1 MNELLASARAVHFAA
16 TIWLFGELVLACAL
30 SNWRGRDAPAGPG
43 EALRRRLPS
52 VARWS
57 IAIGIASA
65 LAWLAAVTATMSGK
79 PLPLAIDASTLG
91 AVVGGTLFGQV
102 WIARVCLACVLLLA
116 LWSRSARRSGWRV
129 AFWTVVAGV
138 YLAALAWTG
147 HAAAAAGPWR
157 GVQIISDVL
166 HLLAAGAWLGAL
178 PALAYLL
185 GTMQSIE
192 GAASA
197 TRRFSSFAIVCVIA
211 LILSGVGNSWFLVG
225 SLPALFGT
233 TYGRLLLAKL
243 ALLAVMLIFA
253 TANRLV
259 LTPRLGAGDRRALR
273 ALRRNTLLE
282 IAAGL
287 LVVTIVG
294 VLGITVPAAHQSPF
308 WPFAHTLSWA
318 PARESA
324 AIRWALATALLIAAA
339 GLAVIVVGARRRA
352 WPPAAVGLAGIA
364 ASAAASAW
372 LLAVPAYPTTYAASP
387 VRYTT
392 AAVVDGAR
400 LFSTHCVACHGNN
413 GTGAGP
419 AAAAAGLATRPANLV
434 RHAGRHRQGE
444 LYWWIAHGRA
454 GMAMPAFAPPLGSEE
469 IWSIVQF
476 LQALSD
482 AAVFV
487 DTNGEPMA
495 MSPLPAPDFSF
506 ELPGR
511 GQQTLLRRDESRDTL
526 LVLYSLPDSLARLRA
541 LASEQPAFAA
551 RRIEVLAVTS
561 NAAEAQAAGAEASG
575 SESMLAIVAPDV
587 AAAYAMFAA
596 RDGAVAA
603 SRHAEFLIDPRSRL
617 RARWIGIPESGDDR
631 NLEILDTAAKVDR
644 EPFDAPLPREHSH

>member
-16 TIWLFGELVLACAL
+16 TMWLFGELVLACAL
-30 SNWRGRDAPAGPG
+30 SNWRGRDEPAGPG
-43 EALRRRLPS
+43 EVLRQRLPS

-65 LAWLAAVTATMSGK
+65 VAWLAAVAATMSGM

-91 AVVGGTLFGQV
+91 AVIGGTLFGRV
-102 WIARVCLACVLLLA
+102 WIARVCLACALLLA
-116 LWSRSARRSGWRV
+116 LRRRSAGRGGWRL
-129 AFWTVVAGV
+129 AFWTAVAGA
-138 YLAALAWTG
+138 YLASLAWTG
-147 HAAAAAGPWR
+147 HAAAAQGPWR
-157 GVQIISDVL
+157 GAQIISDVV

-178 PALAYLL
+178 PALVYLL
-185 GTMQSIE
+185 GTTQPVE

-197 TRRFSSFAIVCVIA
+197 TRRFSNVAIVCVFA
-211 LILSGVGNSWFLVG
+211 LILSGLGNSWFLVG
-225 SLPALFGT
+225 SVPALFGT

-243 ALLAVMLIFA
+243 ALLAVMLILA
-253 TANRLV
+253 AVNRLM
-259 LTPRLGAGDRRALR
+259 LTPQLGVGNRRALL

-294 VLGITVPAAHQSPF
+294 VLGITVPGAHQSPL
-308 WPFAHTLSWA
+308 WPFAHTLSWE

-324 AIRWALATALLIAAA
+324 AMRWALAAAVLIGAV
-339 GLAVIVVGARRRA
+339 GLALIVASARRRA
-352 WPPAAVGLAGIA
+352 WPSAAVGLAGIV

-392 AAVVDGAR
+392 VAVVDGAR
-400 LFSTHCVACHGNN
+400 LFSTHCVACHGND
-413 GTGAGP
+413 GTGASP
-419 AAAAAGLATRPANLV
+419 AAAGLATRPANLV
-434 RHAGRHRQGE
+434 RHAGRHRPGE

-454 GMAMPAFAPPLGSEE
+454 GTAMPGFAPPLGSEE

-487 DTNGEPMA
+487 DADGEPTA
-495 MSPLPAPDFSF
+495 IPPLPAPDFSF

-511 GQQTLLRRDESRDTL
+511 GQQTLLRRDKSRDTL
-526 LVLYSLPDSLARLRA
+526 LVLYSLPDSLARLRS

-551 RRIEVLAVTS
+551 RRIEILAVTS
-561 NAAEAQAAGAEASG
+561 NAAEAHAAGAETSG
-575 SESMLAIVAPDV
+575 SESILAIVAADV
-587 AAAYAMFAA
+587 AVAYAMFAA

-603 SRHAEFLIDPRSRL
+603 SRHAEFLIDRGGRL
-617 RARWIGIPESGDDR
+617 RAHWIGVPEPGNDR

-644 EPFDAPLPREHSH
+644 ESFDAPLPREHSH